1 MLGLVIPRQSS
12 RPSAFGVETG
22 EVPGCL
28 KEGES
33 FFEHRSPAA
42 LNHLHARSLL
52 DAFKLLGLSCF
63 KNDLILL

>member
-1 MLGLVIPRQSS
+1 MLGLVIPGQSS

-22 EVPGCL
+22 EVPGSL

-33 FFEHRSPAA
+33 FFELGSPAA

-52 DAFKLLGLSCF
+52 DAFKLLGLSCLQ
-63 KNDLILL
+63 NDLIFL